1 MSIDGVASKLPFFII
16 FAPYAKR
23 LDIKVHLEKELRER
37 ESERQAKMS
46 KKKGRVS
53 HISAV
58 F

>member
-1 MSIDGVASKLPFFII
+1 MSIDGVASKLPCFII

-23 LDIKVHLEKELRER
+23 LDIKVHLEKELRE
-37 ESERQAKMS
+37 SERQAKMS